1 MEDKSFFALIVSR
14 LIEAANHCRDQRQI
28 VLHFASDPAVVQY
41 MRVNRSQ
48 PLLSTRL
55 RAVERLEKA
64 DH

>member
-1 MEDKSFFALIVSR
+1 
-14 LIEAANHCRDQRQI
+14 